1 MAERM
6 AVCYQ
11 WNRFFLQGTR
21 MRSTFPEFFVGESE
35 RQEKLWA
42 DCIFVFDTNVLLDLY
57 RFSDSAREAL
67 FKVMESLGERLWIPY
82 QVAIEYFDNR
92 LGVIEAQSE
101 AYSKSI
107 SGLRIAKD
115 KFNAGTRHPF
125 VSDTVFDKFISSYE
139 QMIEELEGKQ
149 KSYMSFVS
157 DDLIKRRIGNLLEG
171 CVGTPYS
178 GERLLE
184 IAAEG
189 ELRYAENIPP
199 GFEDGGK
206 MPEATTTKLRLKKF
220 GDLILWKQI
229 IDKAL
234 AVDKAVVLVTGEKK
248 DDWWLKS
255 DKRLV
260 SALPALSQEFMG
272 AVKRDFYLYATDR
285 FLVKANE
292 YLKQDTSENVVE
304 EVRAVSKAEAERKDV
319 ADDVLLDHALN
330 EIWPHASGTEKWWSP
345 KKTLKGKDF
354 ESMRSPHF
362 HMLQEQR
369 FLLQE
374 RAHEVQKNLESFIRD
389 HKELKAVRDQFLLSG
404 VSPDDARTVAI
415 NQRIST
421 LSELIESYEQD
432 LSLLRN
438 QMREV
443 VDLQHSIMNEK
454 KHV

>member
-1 MAERM
+1 
-6 AVCYQ
+6 
-11 WNRFFLQGTR
+11 

-57 RFSDSAREAL
+57 RFSDSARDAL

-107 SGLRIAKD
+107 SGLKVAKD

-125 VSDTVFDKFISSYE
+125 VSDAVFNKFISSYDL
-139 QMIEELEGKQ
+139 MIAELEGKQ
-149 KSYMSFVS
+149 KSYMSFVN
-157 DDLIKRRIGNLLEG
+157 DDLIKRRIGDLLEG

-178 GERLLE
+178 DERLLE

-220 GDLILWKQI
+220 GDLILWKQLL
-229 IDKAL
+229 DKAL
-234 AVDKAVVLVTGEKK
+234 AVDKPVVLVTGEKK

-260 SALPALSQEFMG
+260 SALPALSQEFMK

-319 ADDVLLDHALN
+319 ADDALLDHALN
-330 EIWPHASGTEKWWSP
+330 DVWPHASGTEKWSNWNP
-345 KKTLKGKDF
+345 KKALKGKDF
-354 ESMRSPHF
+354 DSLRSPQF
-362 HMLQEQR
+362 HMLQEER
-369 FLLQE
+369 FLLRE
-374 RAHEVQKNLESFIRD
+374 RAQEVQANLDSFIRD
-389 HKELKAVRDQFLLSG
+389 YKDLKAIRHQFSLNG
-404 VSPDDARTVAI
+404 VSPDDAKAVTLD
-415 NQRIST
+415 QRIST
-421 LSELIESYEQD
+421 LSELIGSYEQD
-432 LSLLRN
+432 LSLLRG

-443 VDLQHSIMNEK
+443 VDLQHAILNEK
-454 KHV
+454 KQV